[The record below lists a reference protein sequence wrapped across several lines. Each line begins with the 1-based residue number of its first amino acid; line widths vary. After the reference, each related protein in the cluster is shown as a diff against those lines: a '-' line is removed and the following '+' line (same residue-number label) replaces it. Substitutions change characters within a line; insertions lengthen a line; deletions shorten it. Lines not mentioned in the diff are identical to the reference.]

1 MNKINFIGIISATK
15 CNPNGDPLLG
25 NRPRTDYDGYGEITD
40 VCIKRKIR
48 NRLQLAGERI
58 LLQTHDRIDDGCI
71 NVKERANLPE
81 VRKLLSKKK
90 ETDAISVLCRE
101 FFDVRAFGMV
111 FSMLPFKSTLI
122 SGVKGPVTM
131 SMGRSL
137 DIVTIRDIQITRSG
151 NITSEEGRG
160 PETYGMS
167 LPKIDYGAY
176 MFFGG
181 ITPFIAQK
189 NGFSDEDA
197 EKLKAAMLD
206 MFQTDA
212 SIARPD
218 GSMCVP
224 LLYWIKHESSLGVCN
239 PVLIKKAIKIA
250 KKDGIDSPHRWEDY
264 EVDDHELFEIPKLTI
279 EKYTL

>member
-1 MNKINFIGIISATK
+1 MNKINFIGIISATN

-181 ITPFIAQK
+181 ITPVIAQK
-189 NGFSDEDA
+189 TGFSDEDA

-218 GSMCVP
+218 GSMYVP
-224 LLYWIKHESSLGVCN
+224 LLYWIKHESFLGVCN
-239 PVLIKKAIKIA
+239 PVLIKDALKIT
-250 KKDGIDSPHRWEDY
+250 KKDGVESPHRWEDY
-264 EVDDHELFEIPKLTI
+264 NVDDSKLFEIPKLTI